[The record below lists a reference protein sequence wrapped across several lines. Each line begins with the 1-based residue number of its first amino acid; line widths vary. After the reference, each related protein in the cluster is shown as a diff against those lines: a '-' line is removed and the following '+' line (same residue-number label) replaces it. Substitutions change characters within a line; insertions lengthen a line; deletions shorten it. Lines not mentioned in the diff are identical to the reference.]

1 MGEFVGGRIVP
12 KHCGAWNKNSKYE
25 MLSIVYQPETGDS
38 YISRKSVP
46 AGTALNS
53 EEYWAICSE
62 YSAQVR
68 KLEQDVDADV
78 EQMHTDLA
86 QTKADMSK
94 EFSETHVAMSKE
106 LTDTHTAISQE
117 LTETESRMQESLQ
130 QTTETLSG
138 KVEQA
143 QTDLNTGRK
152 ELNDAKT
159 TLNKRMDSI
168 AGGMTAD
175 SEILDA
181 RVDNQ
186 GTTHASLGEAM
197 RSAEK
202 TRGLWD
208 DWLTTIVSQLLDE
221 ATGRETKAFRA
232 KIAQHPGW
240 MLVDVYAD
248 EGISG
253 TSVKKR
259 KEFLRMMEDC
269 EAGKVDY
276 IMAKSISRFA
286 RNTVECLSYV
296 RHLQS
301 IGVQLYFE
309 KEGLDTA
316 TSVSELILTVMAAF
330 AQEESRSISE
340 NLKWGIRKR
349 FESGESRW
357 TKTYGYRKTKDG
369 EIVIEPDEA
378 AIVRMIF
385 KMYQYGIPMTDILD
399 ELTFIQA
406 PSARGKQTWNK
417 TALKYLLENEKY
429 IGDMRLQKWVSVDH
443 ISHRSVRNDSTVI
456 PVYNVRNH
464 HVPIIDRHTYQQVQR
479 IMELKSPHGEYSR
492 YPYFDT
498 NIVCPL
504 CGKKMI
510 PRVMKV
516 NSHKRILGCFDVDGC
531 RGYAV
536 KGYLVDAALLEA
548 YNTLEIKEKK
558 RTVAMQRMLEIKA
571 ESPKLDTVQYY
582 WLDDLVGHIEFKQ
595 DTMRVFW
602 KCGLESEVAL
612 NASKVEE
619 PTHVAELYRNSL
631 DRAQRSENKPVS
643 VVRADKK
650 SVNTREAQRNV
661 AMQTAK
667 NLRAKE
673 NGVAANDY

>member
-221 ATGRETKAFRA
+221 ATGRETK
-232 KIAQHPGW
+232 
-240 MLVDVYAD
+240 
-248 EGISG
+248 
-253 TSVKKR
+253 
-259 KEFLRMMEDC
+259 
-269 EAGKVDY
+269 
-276 IMAKSISRFA
+276 
-286 RNTVECLSYV
+286 
-296 RHLQS
+296 
-301 IGVQLYFE
+301 
-309 KEGLDTA
+309 
-316 TSVSELILTVMAAF
+316 
-330 AQEESRSISE
+330 
-340 NLKWGIRKR
+340 
-349 FESGESRW
+349 
-357 TKTYGYRKTKDG
+357 
-369 EIVIEPDEA
+369 
-378 AIVRMIF
+378 
-385 KMYQYGIPMTDILD
+385 
-399 ELTFIQA
+399 ELTFDFTIRTFINLNGTVGTLA
-406 PSARGKQTWNK
+406 
-417 TALKYLLENEKY
+417 NES
-429 IGDMRLQKWVSVDH
+429 D
-443 ISHRSVRNDSTVI
+443 SHWHTSEMI
-456 PVYNVRNH
+456 PVVAGHVYIITASSGWKKYYYAFYDSDENVLAGEIAPDNKSGKIENRI
-464 HVPIIDRHTYQQVQR
+464 VIAPVGAVSMRITWIQVSNF
-479 IMELKSPHGEYSR
+479 MG
-492 YPYFDT
+492 
-498 NIVCPL
+498 
-504 CGKKMI
+504 
-510 PRVMKV
+510 
-516 NSHKRILGCFDVDGC
+516 
-531 RGYAV
+531 
-536 KGYLVDAALLEA
+536 
-548 YNTLEIKEKK
+548 
-558 RTVAMQRMLEIKA
+558 
-571 ESPKLDTVQYY
+571 
-582 WLDDLVGHIEFKQ
+582 
-595 DTMRVFW
+595 
-602 KCGLESEVAL
+602 
-612 NASKVEE
+612 KVEE
-619 PTHVAELYRNSL
+619 VTRFLFPTNELNEKPESRMVAVETGLEKAKADLIAAATGEQNTLLSAAVVEGEAVEFTYTAN
-631 DRAQRSENKPVS
+631 RASMKKQERLCHCRVRTRHSVYPSRFRSALVNCMHLRYPAAGVS
-643 VVRADKK
+643 TCMPFMMRMI
-650 SVNTREAQRNV
+650 RW
-661 AMQTAK
+661 
-667 NLRAKE
+667 
-673 NGVAANDY
+673 